1 MPPRVTAREEEE
13 GGGGGGLTV
22 GWVLAIALAGGALL
36 FVSLAFILVT
46 LTDRRNQRARLAT
59 ESQARLQQDDDACSE
74 TETQTHD
81 EGSIRPR
88 RQRRRLT
95 KSPQVSPRKKA
106 RRSLPHILPAIKHS
120 GSLNHI
126 FGSPTTGRKR
136 KNSCNSWIDEDAIH
150 GPKVVKAKRESKG
163 FSLRESW
170 LIMRTPTLPNLL
182 GYRDEPETATF
193 YQHQNYPLVQQ
204 PRPAALSPEKQPQNG
219 QKPKSRMPLVRT
231 PSYEMAEKR
240 AAALRGDFQQQ
251 QQQSQDENQQPQQNI
266 QGAIPNGPR
275 PPPKAK
281 LRQFNTESDLQTILR
296 NTAQRLNDGSPS
308 PTRNDQRL
316 NGNSTGP
323 NRATRHVRT
332 PASRGSPAKSASAW
346 NDKRTVAGEYHGME
360 IAPGQQTP
368 SPKKRNAQPMT
379 PQSAP
384 AAMDPRKSGV
394 AFGQSQQTAALPEV
408 YTPTH
413 RRKQST
419 CSMASD
425 QDSLYGETTPEHDAV
440 APAGLSSPDRR
451 GSQTS
456 IGAMIAE
463 SSQQKPEQRN
473 RSMSIPS
480 MTSSVSSALS
490 TLYSEEE
497 NDETLTGERIPWA
510 HPVDPNQQRGSFK
523 PRRIMHS
530 PKMSDPFL
538 VPPPAPQV
546 PERSPRRLSASG
558 ETQRPQMPET
568 RSYHDSN
575 RALGQISGNRQTS
588 NSSPIMAPLDVAKE
602 GQMSARDELRLSIM
616 MDPSSQKQGQS
627 SMRPKSVVTMKP
639 KFFATSN
646 SATSMMASPS
656 TPEEER
662 KGHRRRR
669 SAVMPPPLNL
679 RPIQG
684 SPHDEDVEEA
694 DDLELPTRNLRTR
707 RSIIAAGGTPTEI
720 PSSPVA
726 ARPLPDPTRLPQS
739 PSPTRRRSQ
748 STTPS
753 RGPSNASSTYSNP
766 GPAMSPTLILRPQ
779 SSINRGSPTHISP
792 LGASIV
798 QLRRMNSQMSAYSVA
813 SSAGGTVI
821 DDVTDLR
828 GGGFSPDRSNSRAGR
843 AGRQNYLSMGT
854 PSPKSRS
861 GGRSTRNSVK
871 GRASSVAPRMDSV
884 EEKEN
889 GASQVPVLTRG
900 GLKGSLRT
908 TESPKRRLSV
918 RFADVKEQVYV
929 DAMEMHDTDAEEA
942 SRGRERTRTP
952 TRDRASADSLG
963 LYDKDGFLMSSPERL
978 PSSVA
983 EGRQGGT
990 LRI

>member
-1 MPPRVTAREEEE
+1 MPPRVQAREEGE
-13 GGGGGGLTV
+13 GGGGLTV

-59 ESQARLQQDDDACSE
+59 ESQARLQQDDDASSE
-74 TETQTHD
+74 TETNND
-81 EGSIRPR
+81 SLRPP
-88 RQRRRLT
+88 RQRRKLT

-126 FGSPTTGRKR
+126 FGSPTTGRRR

-150 GPKVVKAKRESKG
+150 GPKVAKAKRESKG

-182 GYRDEPETATF
+182 GYKDEPDTATF

-204 PRPAALSPEKQPQNG
+204 PRPVALSPEKQQKG
-219 QKPKSRMPLVRT
+219 QKATSRMPLVRT

-251 QQQSQDENQQPQQNI
+251 NQQQKQPQQQQEQQQPQQNSLVN
-266 QGAIPNGPR
+266 APNGPR

-308 PTRNDQRL
+308 PTRDDQRL
-316 NGNSTGP
+316 NGNSISGP

-332 PASRGSPAKSASAW
+332 PASRGSPVKSTAW
-346 NDKRTVAGEYHGME
+346 NDKRNIAGEYRG
-360 IAPGQQTP
+360 GFDQTP
-368 SPKKRNAQPMT
+368 SPKKMPVQPTT

-384 AAMDPRKSGV
+384 AAMDPRKSVGYTH
-394 AFGQSQQTAALPEV
+394 ANAALPEV
-408 YTPTH
+408 HTPTH

-419 CSMASD
+419 CSIMSD
-425 QDSLYGETTPEHDAV
+425 QDSLYGETTPEQDAT

-451 GSQTS
+451 GSQNS
-456 IGAMIAE
+456 IGAIVEAA
-463 SSQQKPEQRN
+463 QQKQQQRG

-497 NDETLTGERIPWA
+497 EETEGGERIPWA

-538 VPPPAPQV
+538 VPGPVPQV

-558 ETQRPQMPET
+558 ESQRPQIPMEMQ
-568 RSYHDSN
+568 SSQDAS
-575 RALGQISGNRQTS
+575 RALGQISGNRQS
-588 NSSPIMAPLDVAKE
+588 SMSSPIMAPLMPTKDS
-602 GQMSARDELRLSIM
+602 QMSAKDELRLSIM
-616 MDPSSQKQGQS
+616 MEPSQKQGQS

-639 KFFATSN
+639 KYFATSN

-684 SPHDEDVEEA
+684 SPHSEDENN
-694 DDLELPTRNLRTR
+694 DDLVLPTHNLRTR
-707 RSIIAAGGTPTEI
+707 RSILAAGDIPTEI
-720 PSSPVA
+720 PSSSRA
-726 ARPLPDPTRLPQS
+726 SRPLPDPTLIPQS
-739 PSPTRRRSQ
+739 PTPQRRRSQ

-753 RGPSNASSTYSNP
+753 RGPSNASSTYSNQTAAP
-766 GPAMSPTLILRPQ
+766 SPTLILRPQ

-792 LGASIV
+792 LAASIV

-813 SSAGGTVI
+813 SSTAG
-821 DDVTDLR
+821 DDAGPITDLR
-828 GGGFSPDRSNSRAGR
+828 GGGFSPDRSSSRAGR

-854 PSPKSRS
+854 PSPKSRNTGGS
-861 GGRSTRNSVK
+861 GSGRTIRNARNSVK
-871 GRASSVAPRMDSV
+871 ARPMSLTRMDSV

-889 GASQVPVLTRG
+889 GESQQVPVLTRG

-908 TESPKRRLSV
+908 AESPKRRLSV
-918 RFADVKEQVYV
+918 RFADVKDQIFV
-929 DAMEMHDTDAEEA
+929 DAMEVQDAEAEETT
-942 SRGRERTRTP
+942 RGRERTRTP

-963 LYDKDGFLMSSPERL
+963 LYDKDGFLMSSPERF

-983 EGRQGGT
+983 ENRQGGA